1 MCAKYPCHLNKVNF
15 LISLLFF
22 FCYSFF
28 FSQMNRLNTKT
39 FRIPKTLEIE
49 VQYTLYSKAY
59 QLLVYTIYGNSSVLY
74 FNFNKAARIPAKCE
88 VGHGGGGGEPERKG
102 CGKRDSQGGGKREK
116 REKSGKIAA
125 ATGIERYWRWEVY
138 TPLPHPP
145 PPPHQKTWS
154 VLLYFLAEVV
164 VRGLFILNDL

>member
-1 MCAKYPCHLNKVNF
+1 
-15 LISLLFF
+15 
-22 FCYSFF
+22 
-28 FSQMNRLNTKT
+28 MNRLNTKT

-88 VGHGGGGGEPERKG
+88 VGHGGGGAREKRVRKERFPRWWKAGEKG
-102 CGKRDSQGGGKREK
+102 KNQAKLRRELGLKGTGGGKF
-116 REKSGKIAA
+116 IPPCP
-125 ATGIERYWRWEVY
+125 I
-138 TPLPHPP
+138 PP